1 MPPHNDRNDR
11 LRDEV
16 LSLLRAK
23 GAHPMSLR
31 DIQHLLKVP
40 PGAKRDLQSLL
51 RRLCESGDLVRTRGK
66 RFGVSAEMNLAP
78 GRLQMHPDG
87 YGFVVLDEKQNGDVF
102 VKARELGG
110 AMHADRVLVRIEQE
124 IPGGRGPEGSIVRV
138 LTRAR
143 ASVVGRIERTGEYA
157 YLTPADPRLAQDVF
171 IPDGRVGEAKT
182 GQMVVAEITAWPAAR
197 RPAEATVVEVLGD
210 EGAPGVAEE
219 VIIRQFDLPHRF
231 PRRVLADA
239 EGVPATVGAPERAG
253 RVDLRG
259 LLTVTIDGETA
270 RDFDDAISLEQT
282 PKGTWLL
289 RVHIADVSHYVPE
302 GGAMD
307 REAFARGTSVYF
319 PGRVLPMLPE
329 RLSNGICS
337 LNPGVDRLAFTA
349 VLEFSR
355 QGKLLKH
362 DFLETVIHS
371 DARLTYTAVAR
382 ALEGGEPSAVPEV
395 PGLAAMLAQ
404 ARDLALAIRAQRAQR
419 GSIDFDLPEEQ
430 ILLDLQGSIT
440 TIVRSERNVAHRI
453 IEEFMIAANE
463 AVAGYFGWMKVP
475 GIYRVH
481 EVPSQEKLG
490 AFAEF
495 AAGFGHKLR
504 LPLEPTSRFFA
515 DFIETLRGRPEER
528 VLNEVLL
535 RSMKQA
541 VYSADNIGH
550 FGLASAAYTHFT
562 SPIRRYPDL
571 VVHRLLRDLVRRG
584 RFTPAQADELDAALP
599 EIAAHCSARERV
611 ATEAEREVVNLHKTE
626 YLARR
631 VGETAAG
638 FITGVTHFGLFV
650 QLADVPVEGL
660 VHVSTLGDDYYKHR
674 EDLRALVGTN
684 TGTTFRHGDAVTV
697 KIAAVDTAL
706 RRADFI
712 LVRERAAGAKDAP
725 DAVASRR
732 HGRQA
737 RGARAAGPKP
747 RPTAAAKPEAAAKP
761 KSGGRSRS
769 RSRRSR

>member
-1 MPPHNDRNDR
+1 
-11 LRDEV
+11 
-16 LSLLRAK
+16 
-23 GAHPMSLR
+23 MSLR

-40 PGAKRDLQSLL
+40 PGGKRDLQSLL
-51 RRLCESGDLVRTRGK
+51 RRLCESGDLVRTRGR

-87 YGFVVLDEKQNGDVF
+87 YGFVVLDEKATGDVF
-102 VKARELGG
+102 VKARELAG

-138 LTRAR
+138 LQRAR

-157 YLTPADPRLAQDVF
+157 YLTPADPRLTQDVF
-171 IPDGRVGEAKT
+171 IPDGRVGEAQT

-231 PRRVLADA
+231 PRRVLLDA
-239 EGVPATVGAPERAG
+239 ETVPAEVGAPERAG
-253 RVDLRG
+253 RSDLRG
-259 LLTVTIDGETA
+259 MLTVTIDGETA
-270 RDFDDAISLEQT
+270 RDFDDAISLELT

-302 GGAMD
+302 GGVMD
-307 REAFARGTSVYF
+307 REAFARGTSIYF

-355 QGKLLKH
+355 QGKVLNH

-382 ALEGGEPSAVPEV
+382 ALEGGDPSALPEV
-395 PGLAAMLAQ
+395 PGLTAMLEQ
-404 ARDLALAIRAQRAQR
+404 ARELALAIRAQRARR

-453 IEEFMIAANE
+453 IEELMIAANE

-481 EVPSQEKLG
+481 EAPSQEKLV

-495 AAGFGHKLR
+495 AAGFGHKIR
-504 LPLEPTSRFFA
+504 LPLEPSSRFLA

-541 VYSADNIGH
+541 VYAADNIGH
-550 FGLASAAYTHFT
+550 FGLASTAYTHFT
-562 SPIRRYPDL
+562 SRSVAIPTWSCTGCCAIWCAAAVSPRRTRRNSTP
-571 VVHRLLRDLVRRG
+571 RCRRSRRTVRR
-584 RFTPAQADELDAALP
+584 ANA
-599 EIAAHCSARERV
+599 S

-697 KIAAVDTAL
+697 KIAAVNTAL

-712 LVRERAAGAKDAP
+712 LVRERAPGAAGALRQRP
-725 DAVASRR
+725 DEVRPHHAS
-732 HGRQA
+732 HGAKNPCIRSPSPA
-737 RGARAAGPKP
+737 RDPLPKP
-747 RPTAAAKPEAAAKP
+747 
-761 KSGGRSRS
+761 SRS
-769 RSRRSR
+769 RSPAGRGRRRLGA

>member
-1 MPPHNDRNDR
+1 MLLRMSPKSDE
-11 LRDEV
+11 LRDKV
-16 LSLLRAK
+16 LALLRAK

-31 DIQHLLKVP
+31 DLQHLLKVP
-40 PGAKRDLQSLL
+40 PGGKRELHALL
-51 RRLCESGDLVRTRGK
+51 RRLCESGDLVRTRGR

-87 YGFVVLDEKQNGDVF
+87 YGFVVLDDKGTGDVF

-110 AMHADRVLVRIEQE
+110 ALHADRVLVRIEQE
-124 IPGGRGPEGSIVRV
+124 LPGGRGPEGSIVRV
-138 LTRAR
+138 LARAR

-157 YLTPADPRLAQDVF
+157 YLTPADPRLTQDVF
-171 IPDGRVGEAKT
+171 IPDGRAGEAQS

-197 RPAEATVVEVLGD
+197 RPAEATVVEVLGN

-219 VIIRQFDLPHRF
+219 VIIRQFELPHHF

-239 EGVPATVGAPERAG
+239 ETVPAEVGAREHAG
-253 RVDLRG
+253 RSDLRRV
-259 LLTVTIDGETA
+259 LTVTIDGETA
-270 RDFDDAISLEQT
+270 RDFDDAISLELT

-289 RVHIADVSHYVPE
+289 RAHIADVSHYVPE
-302 GGAMD
+302 GGPMD

-355 QGKLLKH
+355 QGKILNH

-382 ALEGGEPSAVPEV
+382 ALEGGDSTLPEV
-395 PGLAAMLAQ
+395 SGLKAMLEQ
-404 ARDLALAIRAQRAQR
+404 ARDLALALRAQRARR

-430 ILLDLQGSIT
+430 ILLDLQGGIT
-440 TIVRSERNVAHRI
+440 TILRSERNIAHRI
-453 IEEFMIAANE
+453 IEEFMIAVNE

-481 EVPSQEKLG
+481 EAPAQAKLA

-495 AAGFGHKLR
+495 AAGFGHKIR
-504 LPLEPTSRFFA
+504 LPLEPTSRFLA

-541 VYSADNIGH
+541 VYAADNIGH
-550 FGLASAAYTHFT
+550 FGLASMAYTHFT

-571 VVHRLLRDLVRRG
+571 VAHRLLRDLVRRG
-584 RFTPAQADELDAALP
+584 RFTPARAEELDAALP
-599 EIAAHCSARERV
+599 EIAAHCSARERT
-611 ATEAEREVVNLHKTE
+611 ATEAEREVVNLYKTE

-631 VGETAAG
+631 VGETAGG

-674 EDLRALVGTN
+674 EDLRALVGSN
-684 TGTTFRHGDAVTV
+684 TGTTFRHGDAVQV
-697 KIAAVDTAL
+697 KIAAVNTAL
-706 RRADFI
+706 RRADFV
-712 LVRERAAGAKDAP
+712 LVRERATGAATTTTP
-725 DAVASRR
+725 VARTVR
-732 HGRQA
+732 PT
-737 RGARAAGPKP
+737 RGARRSKP
-747 RPTAAAKPEAAAKP
+747 GSSRTAQARVPPPSKP
-761 KSGGRSRS
+761 KSPRRGRRD
-769 RSRRSR
+769 R

>member
-1 MPPHNDRNDR
+1 MAPCLTKSDA

-16 LSLLRAK
+16 LVLLRAK

-40 PGAKRDLQSLL
+40 PGGKRDLQSLL

-87 YGFVVLDEKQNGDVF
+87 YGFVVLDEKATGDVF
-102 VKARELGG
+102 VKARELAG
-110 AMHADRVLVRIEQE
+110 AMHGTASSCASSRRSPAAAAPRAASSACSQ
-124 IPGGRGPEGSIVRV
+124 
-138 LTRAR
+138 RAR

-157 YLTPADPRLAQDVF
+157 YLTPADPRLTQDVF
-171 IPDGRVGEAKT
+171 IPDGRVGEAQT

-231 PRRVLADA
+231 PRRVLLDA
-239 EGVPATVGAPERAG
+239 ETVPAEVGAPERAG
-253 RVDLRG
+253 RSDLRG
-259 LLTVTIDGETA
+259 MLTVTIDGETA
-270 RDFDDAISLEQT
+270 RDFDDAISLELT

-307 REAFARGTSVYF
+307 REAFARGTSIYF

-355 QGKLLKH
+355 QGKVLNH

-382 ALEGGEPSAVPEV
+382 ALEGGDPAALPEV
-395 PGLAAMLAQ
+395 PGLAAMLEQ
-404 ARDLALAIRAQRAQR
+404 ARELALAIRAQRARR

-475 GIYRVH
+475 GH
-481 EVPSQEKLG
+481 LPG
-490 AFAEF
+490 ARGPG
-495 AAGFGHKLR
+495 AGEAR
-504 LPLEPTSRFFA
+504 R
-515 DFIETLRGRPEER
+515 LRGVRGGVRPQDPPPPR
-528 VLNEVLL
+528 
-535 RSMKQA
+535 
-541 VYSADNIGH
+541 
-550 FGLASAAYTHFT
+550 
-562 SPIRRYPDL
+562 
-571 VVHRLLRDLVRRG
+571 
-584 RFTPAQADELDAALP
+584 
-599 EIAAHCSARERV
+599 
-611 ATEAEREVVNLHKTE
+611 
-626 YLARR
+626 
-631 VGETAAG
+631 
-638 FITGVTHFGLFV
+638 
-650 QLADVPVEGL
+650 ADV
-660 VHVSTLGDDYYKHR
+660 
-674 EDLRALVGTN
+674 
-684 TGTTFRHGDAVTV
+684 AV
-697 KIAAVDTAL
+697 
-706 RRADFI
+706 
-712 LVRERAAGAKDAP
+712 
-725 DAVASRR
+725 SRR
-732 HGRQA
+732 LHRDPARAA
-737 RGARAAGPKP
+737 RGARAQRGAAAQHEAGGLRGRQHRALRAGEHGLHALHLADPPLSRPGRAPAAARSGAP
-747 RPTAAAKPEAAAKP
+747 RPFHRRRTR
-761 KSGGRSRS
+761 RSSRPRCR
-769 RSRRSR
+769 RSRRTVRRANAWRRRPSAKWSTCTRPSTSRAGSGRRPPASSPA

>member
-1 MPPHNDRNDR
+1 MPHKNDT

-16 LSLLRAK
+16 LVLLRAK

-31 DIQHLLKVP
+31 DIQHQLRVP
-40 PGAKRDLQSLL
+40 PGGKRDLQSLL
-51 RRLCESGDLVRTRGK
+51 RHLCESGDLVRTRGK

-87 YGFVVLDEKQNGDVF
+87 YGFVVLDEKATGDVF

-110 AMHADRVLVRIEQE
+110 AMHGDRVLVRIEQE

-138 LTRAR
+138 LMRAR

-157 YLTPADPRLAQDVF
+157 YLTPADPRLTQDVF
-171 IPDGRVGEAKT
+171 IPDGRVGEART

-210 EGAPGVAEE
+210 EGGPGVAEE

-231 PRRVLADA
+231 PRRVLLDA
-239 EGVPATVGAPERAG
+239 ETVPAEVGAPERTG
-253 RVDLRG
+253 RSDLRS

-270 RDFDDAISLEQT
+270 RDFDDAISLELT

-289 RVHIADVSHYVPE
+289 RVHIADVSHYVPA

-307 REAFARGTSVYF
+307 REAFARGTSIYF

-355 QGKLLKH
+355 QGKLINH

-382 ALEGGEPSAVPEV
+382 ALDAGDPVALPEV
-395 PGLAAMLAQ
+395 PGLAAMLEQ
-404 ARDLALAIRAQRAQR
+404 ARDLALAIRAQRARR

-481 EVPSQEKLG
+481 EVPSQEKLV

-495 AAGFGHKLR
+495 AAGFGHKIR

-541 VYSADNIGH
+541 VYAADNIGH
-550 FGLASAAYTHFT
+550 FGLASTAYTHFT

-584 RFTPAQADELDAALP
+584 RFTPAHAEELDATLP
-599 EIAAHCSARERV
+599 EIAAHCSARERT
-611 ATEAEREVVNLHKTE
+611 ATEAEREVINLHKTE

-660 VHVSTLGDDYYKHR
+660 VHVSSLGDDYYKHR

-697 KIAAVDTAL
+697 KIAAVNTAL
-706 RRADFI
+706 RRADFV
-712 LVRERAAGAKDAP
+712 LVRERAAGAKDAT
-725 DAVASRR
+725 AAGASRR
-732 HGRQA
+732 PERPA
-737 RGARAAGPKP
+737 RGARGGSPKP
-747 RPTAAAKPEAAAKP
+747 RPAAATKPAAASKP
-761 KSGGRSRS
+761 KSTRN
-769 RSRRSR
+769 SRRRRPR

>member
-1 MPPHNDRNDR
+1 MPHQDDA
-11 LRDEV
+11 LRDAV
-16 LSLLRAK
+16 LALLRAK

-40 PGAKRDLQSLL
+40 QDGKRGLQSLL
-51 RRLCESGDLVRTRGK
+51 RALCQSGDLVRTRGK

-87 YGFVVLDEKQNGDVF
+87 FGFVVLDEKATGDVF

-110 AMHADRVLVRIEQE
+110 AMHGDRVLVRIEQE
-124 IPGGRGPEGSIVRV
+124 IPGGRGPEGTIVRV
-138 LTRAR
+138 LLRAR
-143 ASVVGRIERTGEYA
+143 ATVVGRIERTGEHA
-157 YLTPADPRLAQDVF
+157 YLTPADPRLTQDVF
-171 IPDGRVGEAKT
+171 IPDGRVGDAKT

-197 RPAEATVVEVLGD
+197 RPAEATIVEVLGD

-231 PRRVLADA
+231 PRRVLTDA
-239 EGVPATVGAPERAG
+239 ETVPATVGAAERAG
-253 RVDLRG
+253 RADLRG
-259 LLTVTIDGETA
+259 VLTVTIDGETA
-270 RDFDDAISLEQT
+270 RDFDDAISLETT
-282 PKGTWLL
+282 PKGNWLL

-302 GGAMD
+302 GGPMD
-307 REAFARGTSVYF
+307 REAFARGTSIYF

-349 VLEFSR
+349 VLEFSK

-382 ALEGGEPSAVPEV
+382 ALDGQDPSAIPEV
-395 PGLAAMLAQ
+395 PGLIEMLAQ
-404 ARDLALAIRAQRAQR
+404 ARDLGAAIRGQRSRR

-481 EVPSQEKLG
+481 EAPAQEKLV

-504 LPLEPTSRFFA
+504 LPLEPTSRFLA

-541 VYSADNIGH
+541 VYAADNIGH

-584 RFTPAQADELDAALP
+584 RFTPAHADELDEALP
-599 EIAAHCSARERV
+599 LIAAHCSARERI

-660 VHVSTLGDDYYKHR
+660 VHVSSLGDDYYKHR

-684 TGTTFRHGDAVTV
+684 TGTTFRHGDAVMV
-697 KIAAVDTAL
+697 KIAAVNTAL
-706 RRADFI
+706 RRADFV
-712 LVRERAAGAKDAP
+712 LVRQSAPGAPA
-725 DAVASRR
+725 DAVQPRA
-732 HGRQA
+732 GRPAGGA
-737 RGARAAGPKP
+737 RGSKSGQR
-747 RPTAAAKPEAAAKP
+747 RPAAAAPAKEQKP
-761 KSGGRSRS
+761 KSTSGRRG
-769 RSRRSR
+769 RRSR